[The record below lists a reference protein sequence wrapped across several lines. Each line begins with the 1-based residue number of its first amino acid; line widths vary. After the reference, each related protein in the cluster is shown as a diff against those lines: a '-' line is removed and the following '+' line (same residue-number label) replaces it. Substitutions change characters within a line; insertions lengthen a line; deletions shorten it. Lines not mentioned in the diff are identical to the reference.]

1 VYKIIVLIAVIGF
14 SFYNIS
20 DASAQVQSPQL
31 STFQETAQ
39 ILIDKQFSNNVTASI
54 TLQST
59 SNQEI
64 RIPVELEQQIRENER
79 VIAIVL
85 TSENQCVL
93 GVLDE
98 TCIMINVLRDP
109 SDRGIVEIQDDA
121 REIGDSLI
129 DSINKVFDTNAEFHS
144 VYVHQIAD
152 TNLALETSGVISG
165 RGTVSAVYTMPLEDT
180 ETMYSKI
187 SAMLIPQII
196 RDSGGFYETAKNL
209 SKEQKSAVTF
219 SMISREN
226 SFLYQLKLS
235 LIYSNA
241 ANIDVISPLEFLKTD
256 SLKRSN
262 YFANGFYPLNSILH
276 VVILSPESTN
286 VNEVK
291 TNIVPT
297 EVIGN
302 ETIPT
307 DLSTSGWFFDPESGN
322 MIDGRYLFG
331 QEFSVGKNDVL
342 FTLGSTTTEQNL
354 ELDESIIVL
363 IIVIASGAAAV
374 FFLKGFKKKV

>member
-20 DASAQVQSPQL
+20 DATAQVQSPQL

-39 ILIDKQFSNNVTASI
+39 ILIDKQTSNNVTASI

-64 RIPVELEQQIRENER
+64 RIPSELEQQIRENER
-79 VIAIVL
+79 IIAIVL
-85 TSENQCVL
+85 TSEKQCVL

-98 TCIMINVLRDP
+98 SCIMINVLRDL
-109 SDRGIVEIQDDA
+109 SDKGIIEIQDNT

-129 DSINKVFDTNAEFHS
+129 DSINEIFDTNAEFHS
-144 VYVHQIAD
+144 VYVHQSAF
-152 TNLALETSGVISG
+152 TNQALETSGVISG
-165 RGTVSAVYTMPLEDT
+165 RGTISAVYTMPLEDT

-187 SAMLIPQII
+187 STMLIPQVI
-196 RDSGGFYETAKNL
+196 RDSGGFYETAKQL
-209 SKEQKSAVTF
+209 SSESKSAMTF
-219 SMISREN
+219 SMIPREN

-235 LIYSNA
+235 VSYSNA

-256 SLKRSN
+256 SLQRSN

-291 TNIVPT
+291 GNIIPT
-297 EVIGN
+297 EVVDG
-302 ETIPT
+302 EKIPT
-307 DLSTSGWFFDPESGN
+307 DLSISGWFFDPESGN

-331 QEFSVGKNDVL
+331 QEFSVSENDVL
-342 FTLGSTTTEQNL
+342 FTLGSASTEQVL

-363 IIVIASGAAAV
+363 IIVIVSGAAAV

>member
-20 DASAQVQSPQL
+20 DVSAQVQSPQL

-39 ILIDKQFSNNVTASI
+39 ILIDKQISNNVTASI

-59 SNQEI
+59 SNQEL
-64 RIPVELEQQIRENER
+64 RIPSILEDLVRENER
-79 VIAIVL
+79 IIAIVL

-98 TCIMINVLRDP
+98 SCIMINVSRDP
-109 SDRGIVEIQDDA
+109 TDRGIIEIQDDA
-121 REIGDSLI
+121 KDIGDSLI
-129 DSINKVFDTNAEFHS
+129 NRINNVFDTNAEFHS

-165 RGTVSAVYTMPLEDT
+165 RGTISAVYTMPLEDT
-180 ETMYSKI
+180 ESMYSKI
-187 SAMLIPQII
+187 SALLIPQII

-209 SKEQKSAVTF
+209 SKEPKSAVTF
-219 SMISREN
+219 SMIPREN
-226 SFLYQLKLS
+226 SILYQLKLAVS
-235 LIYSNA
+235 YSNA

-256 SLKRSN
+256 SLQRSN

-297 EVIGN
+297 KVIGN
-302 ETIPT
+302 ETVPT
-307 DLSTSGWFFDPESGN
+307 DLSISGWFFDPESGN

-331 QEFSVGKNDVL
+331 QEFSVSKNELV
-342 FTLGSTTTEQNL
+342 FTLGSASTEQVL

-374 FFLKGFKKKV
+374 FFLKGFRKKV